1 MSENNQGDFYVETI
15 FSIIDPQQLKD
26 QELLNRLSKLIN
38 EMILHHFDQLIQ
50 ILYRIDVDEV
60 KLKKILK
67 NNANEDAGIIIAQL
81 IIERQVQK
89 INLRQKIENTLNDA
103 FNEETW

>member
-1 MSENNQGDFYVETI
+1 MNENNQGDFSVETV
-15 FSIIDPQQLKD
+15 FSIIDPQQLRD

-50 ILYRIDVDEV
+50 LLYRIDVDEM

-67 NNANEDAGIIIAQL
+67 DHPAEDAGMIIAQL

-89 INLRQKIENTLNDA
+89 INLRQKIENRLNDA
-103 FNEETW
+103 FDEESW